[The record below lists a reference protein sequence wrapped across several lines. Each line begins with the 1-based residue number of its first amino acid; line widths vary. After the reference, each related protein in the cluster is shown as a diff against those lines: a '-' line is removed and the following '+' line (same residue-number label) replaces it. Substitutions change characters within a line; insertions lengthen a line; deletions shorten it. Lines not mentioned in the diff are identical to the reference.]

1 MICDTVITFVIIDT
15 CIGRCN
21 NGWFNNNVVDGNRS
35 RFSSSIILK
44 ALLIIIID
52 LSFTQSVV
60 IENVDDN
67 K

>member
-52 LSFTQSVV
+52 R
-60 IENVDDN
+60 
-67 K
+67 